1 MFKPARSGC
10 PTHSDPTYP
19 SHHINGKNNSTID
32 SQSTLTSSILNVEK
46 IKAINQVP
54 VGDRN
59 KQVVSPFLG
68 KGVNDRK
75 QSESSNLNLKGL
87 DDIFQTM
94 KQRMKSDYKNENLS
108 NEKFKISRAI
118 NLIFKNNLC
127 EFTFNEFKNVDLKE
141 SLNEIKVE
149 NSTSS
154 KNVGTLNQTMNAN
167 KEKMLFTTTNETKL
181 DKNHAFFNVDNSHIQ
196 KIENTNSN
204 YINYNY
210 SRM

>member
-10 PTHSDPTYP
+10 PTHNDPTYP
-19 SHHINGKNNSTID
+19 SHYINGKNSSTNN

-54 VGDRN
+54 AGDRN

-68 KGVNDRK
+68 KGVNEKK
-75 QSESSNLNLKGL
+75 QSESSNLDLKGL
-87 DDIFQTM
+87 DDIFHTM

-127 EFTFNEFKNVDLKE
+127 EFTFNEFKNVEIKE
-141 SLNEIKVE
+141 SLNKIKVE

-154 KNVGTLNQTMNAN
+154 KNVNNINQTMNAN
-167 KEKMLFTTTNETKL
+167 KEKMLFTTINETKL
-181 DKNHAFFNVDNSHIQ
+181 EKNLPVFNVDNSQIQ

-204 YINYNY
+204 YNNYNY
-210 SRM
+210 SPM